1 MKEHPKDNSIS
12 DGQPDG
18 QQILLKSRI
27 DSDRKFWSGER
38 SVTVVQWLGVLLLYF
53 AMAVVAI
60 TSNYRVSALVL
71 GGLILLVLLGNLRAR
86 RRGRHR
92 STRN

>member
-1 MKEHPKDNSIS
+1 MKEHPKDNLIS
-12 DGQPDG
+12 DGQPYG

-27 DSDRKFWSGER
+27 DRDRQFWSEER
-38 SVTVVQWLGVLLLYF
+38 SVSVVQWRGVLLLYF

-86 RRGRHR
+86 RPGRHR
-92 STRN
+92 FTRN

>member
-18 QQILLKSRI
+18 QQILLKSRT

-38 SVTVVQWLGVLLLYF
+38 PVSVVQWLGVLLLYF
-53 AMAVVAI
+53 AMALLAL
-60 TSNYRVSALVL
+60 TSNHRVSALVL
-71 GGLILLVLLGNLRAR
+71 GGLVLFVLLGNRWAR

-92 STRN
+92 STRV